1 MYFED
6 VSVSSNCQIKFK
18 TKMLKSCQ
26 CDYSDAYILVKGT
39 IIVENTATVEA
50 DANNTNKSNIKV
62 ILKVF
67 KNRTIFTDFISEI
80 TINNC
85 ITPRIL
91 KM

>member
-1 MYFED
+1 
-6 VSVSSNCQIKFK
+6 
-18 TKMLKSCQ
+18 MLKSCQ

-80 TINNC
+80 TINNS

>member
-1 MYFED
+1 
-6 VSVSSNCQIKFK
+6 
-18 TKMLKSCQ
+18 MLKLCQ

>member
-1 MYFED
+1 
-6 VSVSSNCQIKFK
+6 
-18 TKMLKSCQ
+18 MLKSCQ
-26 CDYSDAYILVKGT
+26 CDYSDTYILVKGT

-62 ILKVF
+62 ILKAF

>member
-1 MYFED
+1 
-6 VSVSSNCQIKFK
+6 
-18 TKMLKSCQ
+18 MLKSCQ
-26 CDYSDAYILVKGT
+26 CDYSDTYILVKGT

>member
-1 MYFED
+1 
-6 VSVSSNCQIKFK
+6 
-18 TKMLKSCQ
+18 MLKLCQ
-26 CDYSDAYILVKGT
+26 CDYGDAYILVKGT
-39 IIVENTATVEA
+39 IIGENTATVEA

-67 KNRTIFTDFISEI
+67 KNRTIFTNFISEI
-80 TINNC
+80 TIDKC

>member
-1 MYFED
+1 
-6 VSVSSNCQIKFK
+6 
-18 TKMLKSCQ
+18 MLKSCQ

-67 KNRTIFTDFISEI
+67 KNRTIFIDFISEI

>member
-1 MYFED
+1 
-6 VSVSSNCQIKFK
+6 
-18 TKMLKSCQ
+18 MLKLCQ

-39 IIVENTATVEA
+39 IIGENTATVEA

-80 TINNC
+80 TINKC

>member
-1 MYFED
+1 
-6 VSVSSNCQIKFK
+6 
-18 TKMLKSCQ
+18 MLKSCQ

-80 TINNC
+80 TINKC

>member
-1 MYFED
+1 
-6 VSVSSNCQIKFK
+6 
-18 TKMLKSCQ
+18 MLKSCQ

-80 TINNC
+80 TINNS

-91 KM
+91 KMWCQL

>member
-1 MYFED
+1 
-6 VSVSSNCQIKFK
+6 
-18 TKMLKSCQ
+18 MLKSCQ

>member
-1 MYFED
+1 
-6 VSVSSNCQIKFK
+6 
-18 TKMLKSCQ
+18 MLKSCQ
-26 CDYSDAYILVKGT
+26 CDYSDTYILVKGT

-80 TINNC
+80 TINKY

-91 KM
+91 KI

>member
-1 MYFED
+1 
-6 VSVSSNCQIKFK
+6 
-18 TKMLKSCQ
+18 MLKSCQ
-26 CDYSDAYILVKGT
+26 CDYTDAYILVKGT

-80 TINNC
+80 TINTC

>member
-1 MYFED
+1 
-6 VSVSSNCQIKFK
+6 
-18 TKMLKSCQ
+18 MLKSCQ
-26 CDYSDAYILVKGT
+26 CDYSDTYILVKGT

-67 KNRTIFTDFISEI
+67 KNCRIFTDFISEI
-80 TINNC
+80 TINKY

-91 KM
+91 KIWCQL